1 MTYFILAAAGTTLL
15 IAIWLEHVRLSRAVF
30 RPPVPPRKLERYPS
44 ITVIRPIR
52 GLDPGCRDN
61 TLALLEQVYP
71 GEVQTLFVFDHVG
84 DPALPLVSE
93 FVRTAPCGK
102 NAQVL
107 IAGPPPPHRTGKLN
121 AMICGLA
128 HARGELIAF
137 NDSDTRP
144 TPYLL
149 RLLADELMSRP
160 NIGCTFT
167 PVVTHRA
174 PVTAGEAGYALL
186 VNAWYG
192 PSVTAAGG
200 PRGELP
206 FIMGE
211 LMLLKRSAIE
221 AIGGLECCEGQLVDD
236 MYLGHCIQK
245 AGLKNVMVRWPLP
258 IVTDRLSL
266 KEFFKLF
273 RRWIACSQS
282 GLPAGFVRQNWIRG
296 MIAAASLV
304 LTAGALVAAPLWAAL
319 PSAAALLLFT
329 WSQLELHEKFSGQR
343 LKKRHAW
350 VPAALPLAGG
360 LVTASTRIDPKI
372 DWRGRSYA
380 LDQTSRLAR
389 DQEHA
394 AGST

>member
-1 MTYFILAAAGTTLL
+1 MTYLFAAAAIVLL
-15 IAIWLEHVRLSRAVF
+15 LAIIIEHVRLSRAVI

-52 GLDPGCRDN
+52 GLDAGCKEN
-61 TLALLEQVYP
+61 TIALLEQVYP

-93 FVRTAPCGK
+93 LVRTLPSGK

-107 IAGPPPPHRTGKLN
+107 IAGPPPPQRTGKLN

-149 RLLADELMSRP
+149 RLLADALMSRP
-160 NIGCTFT
+160 GIGCTFT
-167 PVVTHRA
+167 PVVTHRP
-174 PVTAGEAGYALL
+174 PVTVGEAGYALL
-186 VNAWYG
+186 VNSWYG
-192 PSVTAAGG
+192 PSVTAAAG

-211 LMLLKRSAIE
+211 LMLLTREAIQK
-221 AIGGLECCEGQLVDD
+221 IGGLECCEGQLVDD
-236 MYLGHCIQK
+236 MHLGRCIAK
-245 AGLKNVMVRWPLP
+245 VGLKNVMVRWPLP

-273 RRWIACSQS
+273 RRWIACSTS
-282 GLPAGFVRQNWIRG
+282 GLPASFIRANWLRG
-296 MIAAASLV
+296 IEAGGAIA
-304 LTAGALVAAPLWAAL
+304 LTVAGLFTMPLWATLPAVAALVA
-319 PSAAALLLFT
+319 FT

-360 LVTASTRIDPKI
+360 VVMASTKIDPKV
-372 DWRGRSYA
+372 DWRGRSYS
-380 LDQTSRLAR
+380 LDEAARLAR
-389 DQEHA
+389 EQEHA
-394 AGST
+394 AG